1 MKNEDAGPSEPTNK
15 QQSPAEVNGGDPNVA
30 NAQPALPVSPDKQTK
45 FSNQAQPDQNQQPPG
60 SLPNMQQSLPTNMIS
75 NIENSNLPDLSESEW
90 GKHLLLTDGNHDEAA
105 ESTIGFKEQQAPYRP
120 MLHIAA
126 GGLIKSQDEQSKA
139 GEGHAAEVDMTP
151 SKIAKFSNNIR
162 KQTGEPEVETQV
174 EEEIESPRH
183 INQELEIVR

>member
-1 MKNEDAGPSEPTNK
+1 
-15 QQSPAEVNGGDPNVA
+15 
-30 NAQPALPVSPDKQTK
+30 
-45 FSNQAQPDQNQQPPG
+45 
-60 SLPNMQQSLPTNMIS
+60 MIS

-90 GKHLLLTDGNHDEAA
+90 GKHLLLNTDTDGNHDEAA
-105 ESTIGFKEQQAPYRP
+105 ESTIGFKEQQMPYRP

-139 GEGHAAEVDMTP
+139 EEGHAADVDMTP

-162 KQTGEPEVETQV
+162 KQAGEPEVEAQV

-183 INQELEIVR
+183 IN